1 LREVPERVK
10 LIDKDTRVIVQGL
23 TGAQGQFHTRL
34 MREYG
39 TKVVAGSVPGR
50 GGQVFEGV
58 PVYDT
63 IVEAQEEHEVD
74 ASIIFV
80 PAPFALDAALEAVE
94 ADLDPVVVI
103 TEGIPVKDSIE
114 LVAKARLKGTTI
126 VGPNTPGL
134 IKAGESKM
142 GIMPA
147 QVFRRG
153 SVGVISRS
161 GTLFYEIAAHITRF
175 GLGQSTCVG
184 LGGDPVVGLDYVDV
198 LKWFQEDPET
208 EAVALIGEIGGDA
221 EERAARFIQE
231 GGFTKPVAAYIAGR
245 AAIPG
250 KRMGHA
256 GAIIQG
262 SSGTAESKISALRE
276 AGASVGELPSQVA
289 EALKVLL

>member
-1 LREVPERVK
+1 MNMVRFVK
-10 LIDKDTRVIVQGL
+10 KGTRVLVQGI
-23 TGAQGQFHTRL
+23 TGTQGRFHTRL
-34 MREYG
+34 MLDYG
-39 TKVVAGSVPGR
+39 TDIVAGVTPGR
-50 GGQVFEGV
+50 GGEEVEGV

-63 IVEAQEEHEVD
+63 VAEAQQEHSVD

-94 ADLDPVVVI
+94 AGLDPVVVI
-103 TEGIPVKDSIE
+103 TEGIPVRDSIE
-114 LVAKARLKGTTI
+114 LVARARQRGVTI
-126 VGPNTPGL
+126 VGPNTPGV
-134 IKAGESKM
+134 IKAGECKL

-153 SVGVISRS
+153 PVGVISRS
-161 GTLFYEIAAHITRF
+161 GTLFYEIAAHISRS
-175 GLGQSTCVG
+175 GLGESTCVG
-184 LGGDPVVGLDYVDV
+184 LGGDPVVGLDFIDV
-198 LKWFQEDPET
+198 LKWFEEDPET

-221 EERAARFIQE
+221 EERAAEFIAQ

-262 SSGTAESKISALRE
+262 ASGTAQSKMEALRA
-276 AGASVGELPSQVA
+276 AGVAVGERPGDVA
-289 EALKVLL
+289 KALLKLLG

>member
-1 LREVPERVK
+1 MVRF
-10 LIDKDTRVIVQGL
+10 IDKDTRVIVQGL
-23 TGAQGQFHTRL
+23 TGGQGQFHARL
-34 MREYG
+34 MKEYG

-63 IVEAQEEHEVD
+63 VVEAQEEHEID

-80 PAPFALDAALEAVE
+80 PAPYALDAVLEAVE
-94 ADLDPVVVI
+94 AGLDPVVVI
-103 TEGIPVKDSIE
+103 TESIPIRDSIE

-147 QVFRRG
+147 QVFRKG
-153 SVGVISRS
+153 GVGVISRS
-161 GTLFYEIAAHITRF
+161 GTLFYEIATHITRV

-184 LGGDPVVGLDYVDV
+184 LGGDPVVGLDYIEV
-198 LKWFQEDPET
+198 LKWFEEDPET

-245 AAIPG
+245 AAVPG

-262 SSGTAESKISALRE
+262 SSGTADSKMSALRN
-276 AGASVGELPSQVA
+276 ASVEVGELPSQVA
-289 EALKVLL
+289 EALRRLL

>member
-1 LREVPERVK
+1 MVK
-10 LIDKDTRVIVQGL
+10 FIDKETRVIVQGL
-23 TGAQGQFHTRL
+23 TGGQGQFHARL
-34 MREYG
+34 MKEYG

-63 IVEAQEEHEVD
+63 VAEAQEEHEID
-74 ASIIFV
+74 AGIVFV
-80 PAPFALDAALEAVE
+80 PAPYALDAALEAVE
-94 ADLDPVVVI
+94 AGLDPVVVI
-103 TEGIPVKDSIE
+103 TEGIPVRDSIE
-114 LVAKARLKGTTI
+114 LVAKARLEGATV

-134 IKAGESKM
+134 IKVGECKM

-147 QVFRRG
+147 QVFKRG
-153 SVGVISRS
+153 GVGVISRS
-161 GTLFYEIAAHITRF
+161 GTLFYEIAAHITRV

-184 LGGDPVVGLDYVDV
+184 LGGDPVVGLDYIEV
-198 LKWFQEDPET
+198 LKWFEEDPET

-221 EERAARFIQE
+221 EERAARFIQD

-245 AAIPG
+245 AAVPG

-262 SSGTAESKISALRE
+262 SSGTADSKMGSLRD
-276 AGASVGELPSQVA
+276 AGVEVGELPSQVA
-289 EALKVLL
+289 EALRRLL